1 MTDTSHPSPA
11 DGEPSTTGGGVS
23 FEPFKV
29 EDAATE
35 AVLDADGVGIRAPSH
50 SDGALLWEITRQAG
64 TLDVNSPY
72 AYMMQCRNFQST
84 CAIAEVY
91 GKPAGFVTAH
101 RLPDRPDVLFVW
113 QVAVLSEFR
122 GLGIAKRL
130 LNDILD
136 RDATAGVRT
145 VQSTVSPSN
154 TASRALFTAFAKTK
168 GATLDVQ
175 PCFRIE
181 DFPDG
186 DVHEA
191 EELFVITPVAAI
203 A

>member
-50 SDGALLWEITRQAG
+50 TDGALLWEITRQAG
-64 TLDVNSPY
+64 TL
-72 AYMMQCRNFQST
+72 
-84 CAIAEVY
+84 EVY

-136 RDATAGVRT
+136 RDATAGARC
-145 VQSTVSPSN
+145 
-154 TASRALFTAFAKTK
+154 
-168 GATLDVQ
+168 AT
-175 PCFRIE
+175 
-181 DFPDG
+181 
-186 DVHEA
+186 
-191 EELFVITPVAAI
+191 T
-203 A
+203 